1 MRSLRKTTKKT
12 PSKKTSTKAVLLGA
26 LYALTLILMLIPTL
40 GKAAPPS
47 RTVRSGQTKLSTTM
61 SFSGSRVGGQ
71 YQIPSEATAKIE
83 NEKPIEE
90 LLGLRTQFRD
100 RMKQDEERK

>member
-1 MRSLRKTTKKT
+1 MSRTFTVT
-12 PSKKTSTKAVLLGA
+12 LLYFVA
-26 LYALTLILMLIPTL
+26 LIAMLIPQF
-40 GKAAPPS
+40 S
-47 RTVRSGQTKLSTTM
+47 RASEKVALSKQSMSRETAKRLSTSMT
-61 SFSGSRVGGQ
+61 FSGSRVGGQ
-71 YQIPSEATAKIE
+71 YQVPGEATARIE

>member
-1 MRSLRKTTKKT
+1 M
-12 PSKKTSTKAVLLGA
+12 
-26 LYALTLILMLIPTL
+26 
-40 GKAAPPS
+40 S
-47 RTVRSGQTKLSTTM
+47 RTLTMTLLYFVALVAMLLPQFSRASEKVPLSKQSMSRETAKRLSTSMT
-61 SFSGSRVGGQ
+61 FSGSRVGGQ
-71 YQIPSEATAKIE
+71 YQVPGEATARIE

>member
-1 MRSLRKTTKKT
+1 MSRIFTIT
-12 PSKKTSTKAVLLGA
+12 LLYFAA
-26 LYALTLILMLIPTL
+26 LIAMLFP
-40 GKAAPPS
+40 
-47 RTVRSGQTKLSTTM
+47 KLSNASTSGGSEKVALSKQSMSRETAKRLTTSM
-61 SFSGSRVGGQ
+61 TFSGSRVGGQ
-71 YQIPSEATAKIE
+71 YQVPGEATARIE